1 MILHIDMDAFYVS
14 VEERDDPSL
23 KGKPVV
29 VGGSPEGRGVV
40 AAANYVARQYGIHS
54 ALPMVRAKRLCE
66 HLVILSGRH
75 QTYADVSRDIRN
87 IFKRYTPLVEPLS
100 LDEAFLDVSASR
112 QLFGAATDIGKRI
125 KAEIKQELGLIASV
139 GVATSKFVA
148 KIASDIDKPDGFV
161 VVEPGH
167 EQEFLDP
174 LPVSRLWG
182 IGKVSNDKLNKLGI
196 HTIAEMRA
204 QSKDSLVNL
213 FGKWG
218 NRLWQLANAIDTRQV
233 VPDHQAKSI
242 SHEQTFS
249 NDIYEL
255 EMMKSVLMEL
265 TENVARRLRRNSL
278 AGRTIQLKLRFG
290 DFHTI
295 SRARTI
301 SNPTN
306 QTREL
311 WVIAKKLLES
321 NYQVHP
327 YGVRL
332 LGLEVSEF
340 EENDYEQG
348 QLFDDGDAT
357 RQTELDVLSDS
368 LQKRF
373 GNAALRRAID
383 LRKRIKSDHKH

>member
-14 VEERDDPSL
+14 VEERDDPAL

-40 AAANYVARQYGIHS
+40 AAANYTARQYGIHS
-54 ALPMVRAKRLCE
+54 ALPMVRAKRLCK
-66 HLVILSGRH
+66 HLVILNGRH
-75 QTYADVSRDIRN
+75 QRYADVSREIRN
-87 IFKRYTPLVEPLS
+87 IFYRYTPLVEPLS
-100 LDEAFLDVSASR
+100 LDEAFLDVSASV
-112 QLFGAATDIGKRI
+112 QLFGAATDIGRRI

-139 GVATSKFVA
+139 GVASNKFVA

-167 EQEFLDP
+167 EQAFLDP

-182 IGKVSNDKLNKLGI
+182 VGKVSNDKLNKLGI
-196 HTIAEMRA
+196 QTIAQIR
-204 QSKDSLVNL
+204 SLPKDSLVNL

-218 NRLWQLANAIDTRQV
+218 KRLWQLANAIDNREV

-242 SHEQTFS
+242 SHEQTFAD
-249 NDIYEL
+249 DIFDL
-255 EMMKSVLMEL
+255 GMLQSILMEL
-265 TENVARRLRRNSL
+265 TENLSRRLRRNSL

-295 SRARTI
+295 SRAHTLLE
-301 SNPTN
+301 PTH

-311 WVIAKKLLES
+311 WAIAKALLVS
-321 NYQVHP
+321 NYQAHP
-327 YGVRL
+327 YGLRL
-332 LGLEVSEF
+332 LGMGVSGLETESCK
-340 EENDYEQG
+340 QG
-348 QLFDDGDAT
+348 QLFDDSDAT

-368 LQKRF
+368 LHQRF
-373 GNAALRRAID
+373 GEVALCRAID
-383 LRKRIKSDHKH
+383 LRKRVTRGHK